1 MKKCRVSEE
10 TNAYIKAQNWEVSEE
25 LEFQSRVTGY
35 ILENILTDAR
45 ELSCHTELS
54 IDEAQAV
61 VDLYQSLPMKNGVPM
76 TFGASKV
83 ERNAWNLIKITYVEC
98 DHIRDIAENKV
109 GF

>member
-1 MKKCRVSEE
+1 MP
-10 TNAYIKAQNWEVSEE
+10 
-25 LEFQSRVTGY
+25 
-35 ILENILTDAR
+35 
-45 ELSCHTELS
+45 
-54 IDEAQAV
+54 AQAL